1 MTTSEILEIPQIP
14 VYDCGNLQND
24 LHIGFG
30 TDLSKRFG
38 TLRWTDETHATKRF
52 PDLVDQPLGAYL
64 TAFAAEDEAYVIAQ
78 KSQLVQQRKSK
89 DEERDT
95 LYKEVKK
102 TIDTFALL
110 SIFPEKQQAALMMQP
125 VVQKYKIDP
134 DGGIEAQTVA
144 TEQWLQEVNGSATQ
158 QLYAS
163 RLGLTE
169 SLQQLA
175 TLNDEVRSLTQA
187 HNDENAQK
195 ALAALKNARRETDR
209 AFNALRL
216 VLNAMA
222 LTAGDDAYT
231 YQEIIKNLQQT
242 IKYYRQLSE
251 QRRKKNAAAREKGK
265 DEDKPS
271 GSGSS
276 SGSVTPTPEPEP
288 DPTPDP
294 SGDDDEGP
302 SGNTNDNSG
311 ETGGIPGNGEGSE
324 GGSTGGGFQPV
335 IGDGD

>member
-30 TDLSKRFG
+30 TDNSKRFRAM
-38 TLRWTDETHATKRF
+38 RWTDETHATKRF
-52 PDLVDQPLGAYL
+52 PDVVDQPLGAYL
-64 TAFAAEDEAYVIAQ
+64 SAFAQEDEAYVIAQ
-78 KSQLVQQRKSK
+78 KSEYVKRRKQK
-89 DEERDT
+89 DEERDV
-95 LYKEVKK
+95 LYKEIRK
-102 TIDTFALL
+102 TVDTFATL
-110 SIFPEKQQAALMMQP
+110 SIFPEKQAKALVMQP
-125 VVQKYKIDP
+125 IMQKYNIQP

-144 TEQWLQEVNGSATQ
+144 TDQWLQEQQRNYQCELAARELGIYESIQ
-158 QLYAS
+158 QLK
-163 RLGLTE
+163 
-169 SLQQLA
+169 
-175 TLNDEVRSLTQA
+175 TLNDEVRQLTLD

-195 ALAALKNARRETDR
+195 ALAALKTARRETDR

-265 DEDKPS
+265 DEDKP
-271 GSGSS
+271 
-276 SGSVTPTPEPEP
+276 TPTPDPTPTPEPTPDPTPDPTPEPEP
-288 DPTPDP
+288 EPTPAPTP
-294 SGDDDEGP
+294 SD
-302 SGNTNDNSG
+302 
-311 ETGGIPGNGEGSE
+311 
-324 GGSTGGGFQPV
+324 GGGNNS
-335 IGDGD
+335 DD

>member
-30 TDLSKRFG
+30 TDNSKRFRAM
-38 TLRWTDETHATKRF
+38 RWTDETHATKRF
-52 PDLVDQPLGAYL
+52 PDVVDQPLGAYL
-64 TAFAAEDEAYVIAQ
+64 SAFAQEDEAYVIAQ
-78 KSQLVQQRKSK
+78 KSEYVKRRKQK
-89 DEERDT
+89 DEERDV
-95 LYKEVKK
+95 LYKEIRK
-102 TIDTFALL
+102 TVDTFATL
-110 SIFPEKQQAALMMQP
+110 SIFPEKQAKALVMQP
-125 VVQKYKIDP
+125 VMQKYKIDP

-144 TEQWLQEVNGSATQ
+144 TEQWLQEQERNYQCELAARELGIYESIQ
-158 QLYAS
+158 QLK
-163 RLGLTE
+163 
-169 SLQQLA
+169 
-175 TLNDEVRSLTQA
+175 TLNDEVRQLTLD

-265 DEDKPS
+265 DEDKP
-271 GSGSS
+271 
-276 SGSVTPTPEPEP
+276 TPTPDPTPTPEPTPDPTPDPTPEPEP
-288 DPTPDP
+288 EPTPAPTP
-294 SGDDDEGP
+294 SD
-302 SGNTNDNSG
+302 
-311 ETGGIPGNGEGSE
+311 
-324 GGSTGGGFQPV
+324 GGGNNS
-335 IGDGD
+335 DD

>member
-30 TDLSKRFG
+30 TDNSKRFRAM
-38 TLRWTDETHATKRF
+38 RWTDETHATKRF
-52 PDLVDQPLGAYL
+52 PDVVDQPLGAYL
-64 TAFAAEDEAYVIAQ
+64 SAFAQEDEAYVIAQ
-78 KSQLVQQRKSK
+78 KSEYVKRRKQK
-89 DEERDT
+89 DEERDV
-95 LYKEVKK
+95 LYKEIRK
-102 TIDTFALL
+102 TVDTFATL
-110 SIFPEKQQAALMMQP
+110 SIFPEKQAKALVMQP
-125 VVQKYKIDP
+125 VMQKYKIDP

-144 TEQWLQEVNGSATQ
+144 TEQWLQEQERNYQCELAARELGIYESIQ
-158 QLYAS
+158 QLK
-163 RLGLTE
+163 
-169 SLQQLA
+169 
-175 TLNDEVRSLTQA
+175 TLNDEVRQLTLD

-195 ALAALKNARRETDR
+195 ALAALKTARRETDR

-265 DEDKPS
+265 DEDKP
-271 GSGSS
+271 
-276 SGSVTPTPEPEP
+276 TPTPDPTPTPEPTPDPTPDPTPEPEP
-288 DPTPDP
+288 EPTPAPTP
-294 SGDDDEGP
+294 SD
-302 SGNTNDNSG
+302 
-311 ETGGIPGNGEGSE
+311 
-324 GGSTGGGFQPV
+324 GGGNNS
-335 IGDGD
+335 DD

>member
-30 TDLSKRFG
+30 TDNSKRFRAM
-38 TLRWTDETHATKRF
+38 RWTDETHATKRF
-52 PDLVDQPLGAYL
+52 PDVVDQPLGAYL
-64 TAFAAEDEAYVIAQ
+64 SAFAQEDEAYVIAQ
-78 KSQLVQQRKSK
+78 KSEYVRRRKQK
-89 DEERDT
+89 DEERDA
-95 LYKEVKK
+95 LYKEIRK
-102 TIDTFALL
+102 TVDTFATL
-110 SIFPEKQQAALMMQP
+110 SIFPEKQAKALVMQP
-125 VVQKYKIDP
+125 IMQKYKIDP

-144 TEQWLQEVNGSATQ
+144 TEQWLQEQERNYQCELAARELGIYESIQ
-158 QLYAS
+158 QLK
-163 RLGLTE
+163 
-169 SLQQLA
+169 
-175 TLNDEVRSLTQA
+175 TLNDEVRQLTLD

-242 IKYYRQLSE
+242 IKYYRQLAE

-265 DEDKPS
+265 DDDKPTPTPTPDP
-271 GSGSS
+271 
-276 SGSVTPTPEPEP
+276 TPTPEPEP
-288 DPTPDP
+288 TPAPEP

-302 SGNTNDNSG
+302 SGNTDDHSGDNG
-311 ETGGIPGNGEGSE
+311 
-324 GGSTGGGFQPV
+324 GGSNDGGYNFG
-335 IGDGD
+335 